1 MGSRGPRSKAE
12 LAVVPAPARPCKPA
26 VPASLPPDAADTYRE
41 LLTRATEPPAP
52 ADGPLIEALA
62 VAITRMRGLQAKVL
76 EGDVDAHRQFIDL
89 SRLAAS
95 LAVKVRLASSAHRRP
110 SSSRPAGASGPVDVS
125 VILGKRH
132 AAD

>member
-12 LAVVPAPARPCKPA
+12 LAVVPAPARPRKPA
-26 VPASLPPDAADTYRE
+26 VPASLPPGAADTYRE
-41 LLTRATEPPAP
+41 LLARAVEPLAP
-52 ADGPLIEALA
+52 ADAPLIEALA
-62 VAITRMRGLQAKVL
+62 VAVTRLRDLQAKVL

-110 SSSRPAGASGPVDVS
+110 SSSRPAGAAPVQSIDA
-125 VILGKRH
+125 ILRGRH
-132 AAD
+132 GD